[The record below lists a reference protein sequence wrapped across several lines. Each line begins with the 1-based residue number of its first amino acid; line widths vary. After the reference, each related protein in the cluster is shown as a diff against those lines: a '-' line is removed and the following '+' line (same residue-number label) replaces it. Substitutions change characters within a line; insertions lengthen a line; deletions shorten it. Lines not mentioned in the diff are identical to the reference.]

1 MVRGFPPII
10 TLLLFLVIWTIAYLA
25 VRYMVLEVSAARA
38 RVLMISFGMS
48 VVTLL
53 VILLVFSAIAY
64 FFN

>member
-1 MVRGFPPII
+1 MVRGFPPSI
-10 TLLLFLVIWTIAYLA
+10 TLLLFLVIWVAAYFA
-25 VRYMVLEVSAARA
+25 ARYIVLEISAARA
-38 RVLMISFGMS
+38 KVLMVSFAMS

>member
-38 RVLMISFGMS
+38 RVLMISFVMS

-53 VILLVFSAIAY
+53 AIFLVFSAIAY